1 MNEYVKVK
9 DHLGLV
15 RDPRTNA
22 ILNTSKSEYD
32 EYMKAKKKNASKL
45 ERVEKL
51 ETDVNDIKNDLN
63 EIKSLLLDLA
73 RKQD

>member
-15 RDPRTNA
+15 GDPRTNA
-22 ILNTSKSEYD
+22 ILNTNKSEYD
-32 EYMKAKKKNASKL
+32 EYIKARKKNRSKS
-45 ERVEKL
+45 ERVEQL

>member
-1 MNEYVKVK
+1 MKEYVKVK
-9 DHLGLV
+9 DHLSLV

-32 EYMKAKKKNASKL
+32 EYMKARKKNASKA
-45 ERVEKL
+45 ERVEQL
-51 ETDVNDIKNDLN
+51 ETDVNDIKNDLS

>member
-1 MNEYVKVK
+1 MNDYVKVK

-32 EYMKAKKKNASKL
+32 EYMNARKKAASKT
-45 ERVEKL
+45 EKVEKL

>member
-1 MNEYVKVK
+1 MNDYVKVK

-22 ILNTSKSEYD
+22 ILKTSKSEYD
-32 EYMKAKKKNASKL
+32 EYMNARKKAASKT
-45 ERVEKL
+45 EKVEKL

>member
-22 ILNTSKSEYD
+22 ILNTNKSEYD
-32 EYMKAKKKNASKL
+32 EYIKARKKNRSKS
-45 ERVEKL
+45 ERVEQL

>member
-1 MNEYVKVK
+1 MNDYVKVK

-22 ILNTSKSEYD
+22 ILNTNKSEYD
-32 EYMKAKKKNASKL
+32 EYMKAKKKNASKS

>member
-9 DHLGLV
+9 DHLNLE

-22 ILNTSKSEYD
+22 ILNTNKNEYEEYIERRNKRRSESQRVGD
-32 EYMKAKKKNASKL
+32 L
-45 ERVEKL
+45 ESEVK
-51 ETDVNDIKNDLN
+51 DIKNDLN

>member
-1 MNEYVKVK
+1 MENIKVK
-9 DHLGLV
+9 DHLNLE

-22 ILNTSKSEYD
+22 ILNTSKD
-32 EYMKAKKKNASKL
+32 EYNEYIERRNKKRSESQRVVAL
-45 ERVEKL
+45 ESEVK
-51 ETDVNDIKNDLN
+51 VIKNDLN

>member
-9 DHLGLV
+9 DHLSLV

-32 EYMKAKKKNASKL
+32 EYMKARKKNASKA
-45 ERVEKL
+45 ERVEQL
-51 ETDVNDIKNDLN
+51 ETDVNDSKNDLS

>member
-1 MNEYVKVK
+1 MKEYVKVK
-9 DHLGLV
+9 DSLSLV
-15 RDPRTNA
+15 RDPNTSA
-22 ILNTSKSEYD
+22 IINTSKSEYD
-32 EYMKAKKKNASKL
+32 EYMKAKKKNASKS

>member
-1 MNEYVKVK
+1 MKEYVKVK
-9 DHLGLV
+9 DHLSLV

-32 EYMKAKKKNASKL
+32 EYMKARKKNVSKA
-45 ERVEKL
+45 ERVEQL

>member
-1 MNEYVKVK
+1 MESIKVK
-9 DHLGLV
+9 DHLNLE

-22 ILNTSKSEYD
+22 ILNVSKD
-32 EYMKAKKKNASKL
+32 EYNEYIERRNKRRSQSQRVVEL
-45 ERVEKL
+45 ESEVK
-51 ETDVNDIKNDLN
+51 DIKNDLS

>member
-1 MNEYVKVK
+1 MKEYVKVK
-9 DHLGLV
+9 DSLSLV
-15 RDPRTNA
+15 RDPSTGAIINA
-22 ILNTSKSEYD
+22 SKSEYD
-32 EYMKAKKKNASKL
+32 EYMKAKKKNASKS
-45 ERVEKL
+45 ERVEQL

>member
-1 MNEYVKVK
+1 MNEYVKEK
-9 DHLGLV
+9 DPLNLE

-22 ILNTSKSEYD
+22 ILNTNKNEYEEYIERRNKRRSESQRVG
-32 EYMKAKKKNASKL
+32 AL
-45 ERVEKL
+45 ESEVK
-51 ETDVNDIKNDLN
+51 DIKNDLN

>member
-9 DHLGLV
+9 DHLNLE

-22 ILNTSKSEYD
+22 ILNTNKNEYEEYIERRNKDVPNPKGSGTLESEV
-32 EYMKAKKKNASKL
+32 K
-45 ERVEKL
+45 
-51 ETDVNDIKNDLN
+51 DIKNDLN

>member
-1 MNEYVKVK
+1 MNEFVKVK
-9 DHLGLV
+9 DHLNLE

-22 ILNTSKSEYD
+22 IVNTSKNEYEEYIERRNKRRSESQRVG
-32 EYMKAKKKNASKL
+32 AL
-45 ERVEKL
+45 ESEVK
-51 ETDVNDIKNDLN
+51 DIKNDLS

>member
-1 MNEYVKVK
+1 MENIKVK
-9 DHLGLV
+9 DHLNLE

-22 ILNTSKSEYD
+22 ILNVSKD
-32 EYMKAKKKNASKL
+32 EYNEYIERRNKRRSQSQRVVEL
-45 ERVEKL
+45 ESEVK
-51 ETDVNDIKNDLN
+51 DIKNDLS

>member
-9 DHLGLV
+9 DHLNLE
-15 RDPRTNA
+15 RDHRTNA
-22 ILNTSKSEYD
+22 ILNTNKNEYEEYIERRNKRRSE
-32 EYMKAKKKNASKL
+32 S
-45 ERVEKL
+45 ERVGTL
-51 ETDVNDIKNDLN
+51 ESEVKDIKNDLN

>member
-22 ILNTSKSEYD
+22 ILNTNKSEYD
-32 EYMKAKKKNASKL
+32 EYMKAEKKNASKS
-45 ERVEKL
+45 ERVEQL

>member
-1 MNEYVKVK
+1 MKR
-9 DHLGLV
+9 L
-15 RDPRTNA
+15 R
-22 ILNTSKSEYD
+22 
-32 EYMKAKKKNASKL
+32 MKAKKKNASKS
-45 ERVEKL
+45 ERVEQL

>member
-22 ILNTSKSEYD
+22 ILNTNKSEYD
-32 EYMKAKKKNASKL
+32 EYMKVKKKNASKS

-51 ETDVNDIKNDLN
+51 ETDVNDIKSDLN

>member
-1 MNEYVKVK
+1 MKEYVKVK

-15 RDPRTNA
+15 RDPMTGA
-22 ILNTSKSEYD
+22 ILNTNKSEYD
-32 EYMKAKKKNASKL
+32 EYMKAKRKAASKTEKV
-45 ERVEKL
+45 ERL

>member
-1 MNEYVKVK
+1 MKEYVKVK
-9 DHLGLV
+9 DSLSLV

-22 ILNTSKSEYD
+22 IINTSKSEYD
-32 EYMKAKKKNASKL
+32 EYMKARKKNASKS
-45 ERVEKL
+45 ERVERL

>member
-1 MNEYVKVK
+1 MKEYVKVK

-22 ILNTSKSEYD
+22 ILNTNKSEYD
-32 EYMKAKKKNASKL
+32 EYIKARKKNRSKS
-45 ERVEKL
+45 ERVEQL

>member
-1 MNEYVKVK
+1 MKEYVKVK
-9 DHLGLV
+9 DSLSLV
-15 RDPRTNA
+15 RDPGTGA
-22 ILNTSKSEYD
+22 IINTSKSEYD
-32 EYMKAKKKNASKL
+32 EYMKAKKKNASKS
-45 ERVEKL
+45 ERVEQL